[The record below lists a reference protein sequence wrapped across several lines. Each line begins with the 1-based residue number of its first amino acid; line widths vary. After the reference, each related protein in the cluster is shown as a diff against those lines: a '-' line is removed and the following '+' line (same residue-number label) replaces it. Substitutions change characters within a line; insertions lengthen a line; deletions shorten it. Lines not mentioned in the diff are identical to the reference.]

1 MTTNLVHIYDK
12 MCKRILTLSSKAVIN
27 LINGL
32 FETDYPPDSTITYN
46 WTEFEDQNLKRTLA
60 DTIITI
66 NNRFSYHMEI
76 QMTIDEEIIFRIFE
90 YGFGHAYKNRIC
102 EKGRETLLFPEPK
115 IIYLSEND
123 IEKVPDV
130 YSVELDFGKQ
140 GSFSYKAPVTIL
152 QNMSADELTKR
163 KMIILIPFFLLK
175 LRSALTQSRSESN
188 KKALKNLIEND
199 IVNSIKI
206 NLSLGNISSE
216 DGRKLCD
223 MIQKLY
229 WHIYADY
236 EELEDITMMIDES
249 LDLPSD
255 IYDAKIEKLEIALDE
270 KESIINEKDSIIGEK
285 NSIIS
290 EKDSIID
297 SMASEI
303 EALKKQLEELSSK

>member
-1 MTTNLVHIYDK
+1 MTTSLVHIYDK

-32 FETDYPPDSTITYN
+32 YETDYPTDSTITYN

-66 NNRFSYHMEI
+66 NNKFSYHMEI
-76 QMTIDEEIIFRIFE
+76 QMTTDDEIVFRVIE

-102 EKGRETLLFPEPK
+102 EKGRETLPFPEPK
-115 IIYLSEND
+115 VIYLSENEL
-123 IEKVPDV
+123 EKVPEV

-140 GSFSYKAPVTIL
+140 GSFTYQAPVTVL
-152 QNMSADELTKR
+152 QNMTSEEITKR

-175 LRSALTQSRSESN
+175 LRSALSQSRSETN
-188 KKALKNLIEND
+188 KKALKSLIEND
-199 IVNSIKI
+199 ILNSIKI
-206 NLSLGNISSE
+206 NLSLGNISKE

-229 WHIYADY
+229 WHIYANY

-255 IYDAKIEKLEIALDE
+255 IYDAKIEKLENTISSLTAE
-270 KESIINEKDSIIGEK
+270 NEV
-285 NSIIS
+285 
-290 EKDSIID
+290 
-297 SMASEI
+297 
-303 EALKKQLEELSSK
+303 LKKQLEELQKINPNK

>member
-32 FETDYPPDSTITYN
+32 YETDYPTDSSITYN
-46 WTEFEDQNLKRTLA
+46 WTEYEDQNLKRTLA

-66 NNRFSYHMEI
+66 NNKFSYHLEI
-76 QMTIDEEIIFRIFE
+76 QMTVDDEIVFRVIE
-90 YGFGHAYKNRIC
+90 YGFGHAYKSRVC
-102 EKGRETLLFPEPK
+102 EKGKEVLPFPEPK
-115 IIYLSEND
+115 VIYLSENNLEN
-123 IEKVPDV
+123 IPDK
-130 YSVELDFGKQ
+130 YSVELDFGTQ
-140 GSFSYKAPVTIL
+140 GSFTYKVPVTVL
-152 QNMSADELTKR
+152 QKITPEELTRR
-163 KMIILIPFFLLK
+163 KMIILIPFYLLK
-175 LRSALTQSRSESN
+175 LRGELTQSRSEAN

-206 NLSLGNISSE
+206 NLSFGNISEE
-216 DGRKLCD
+216 DGRKLRD

-255 IYDAKIEKLEIALDE
+255 ILDAKIEKLEIALDE
-270 KESIINEKDSIIGEK
+270 KNATIYSLTAEN
-285 NSIIS
+285 
-290 EKDSIID
+290 
-297 SMASEI
+297 
-303 EALKKQLEELSSK
+303 EALKKQLEELTKNQ

>member
-12 MCKRILTLSSKAVIN
+12 MCKRILTLSTKAVIN

-32 FETDYPPDSTITYN
+32 YETDYPTDSTITYN

-76 QMTIDEEIIFRIFE
+76 QMTVDDEIVFRVIE

-102 EKGRETLLFPEPK
+102 EKGKEVLPFPEPK
-115 IIYLSEND
+115 VIYLSENN
-123 IEKVPDV
+123 IESIPDK
-130 YSVELDFGKQ
+130 YSVELDFGAQ
-140 GSFSYKAPVTIL
+140 GSFTYKVPVTVL
-152 QNMSADELTKR
+152 QKITPEELTRR
-163 KMIILIPFFLLK
+163 KMIILIPFYLLK
-175 LRSALTQSRSESN
+175 LRNALTQSRSEAN

-199 IVNSIKI
+199 IVNSIKM
-206 NLSLGNISSE
+206 NLELGNISSE
-216 DGRKLCD
+216 DGLALHN

-229 WHIYADY
+229 WHIYSDY

-255 IYDAKIEKLEIALDE
+255 RLFAKIEKLEISLE
-270 KESIINEKDSIIGEK
+270 EKDSTI
-285 NSIIS
+285 NSLTA
-290 EKDSIID
+290 EN
-297 SMASEI
+297 ER
-303 EALKKQLEELSSK
+303 LKKQLEELTKNN

>member
-32 FETDYPPDSTITYN
+32 YDTDYPTDSIISYN
-46 WTEFEDQNLKRTLA
+46 WTEYEDQNLKRTLA

-66 NNRFSYHMEI
+66 NNKFSYHLEI
-76 QMTIDEEIIFRIFE
+76 QMTVDEEIVFRVIE

-102 EKGRETLLFPEPK
+102 ERGKEVLPFPEPK

-123 IEKVPDV
+123 IDKVPDV
-130 YSVELDFGKQ
+130 YSVELDFGTQ
-140 GSFSYKAPVTIL
+140 GTFTYKVPVTIL
-152 QNMSADELTKR
+152 QNITPEELTRR
-163 KMIILIPFFLLK
+163 KMIILIPFYLLK
-175 LRSALTQSRSESN
+175 LRSALTQSRSEAN
-188 KKALKNLIEND
+188 KKALKSLIEND
-199 IVNSIKI
+199 IVNSIKT
-206 NLSLGNISSE
+206 NLSFGNISEE
-216 DGRKLCD
+216 DGRKLRD

-255 IYDAKIEKLEIALDE
+255 ILDAKIEKLEIALE
-270 KESIINEKDSIIGEK
+270 EQKAAITKKDAT
-285 NSIIS
+285 
-290 EKDSIID
+290 ID
-297 SMASEI
+297 SLTAEV
-303 EALKKQLEELSSK
+303 EALKRQIDELKKTNSTN